1 MRLCRARHSL
11 LLLFGISV
19 WLMLYAVAAGPAW
32 AHFADATG
40 GGWSAGFA
48 HPFSGIDHLVTM
60 IAVGLWAVQIGE
72 RAVWLLPASF
82 LLVMAL
88 GAMLSLGGATLPGA
102 EDGIALS
109 VAVLGVLLAVAARP
123 GLAAAVAIVAVF
135 GLAHGYAHG
144 AEMPEAATPALYALG
159 FLAATLCLLL
169 MGIVFGLAARRPL
182 GQRLL
187 PIGAAAM
194 AGIGIT
200 LVLAL

>member
-1 MRLCRARHSL
+1 MRLGRARFSL
-11 LLLFGISV
+11 LLLFGVTV
-19 WLMLYAVAAGPAW
+19 WVALYALAAAPAW
-32 AHFADATG
+32 AHVAEATG

-48 HPFSGIDHLVTM
+48 HPFSGIDHVATM
-60 IAVGLWAVQIGE
+60 VAVGLWAVQIGQ
-72 RAVWLLPASF
+72 RAVWVLPTSF
-82 LLVMAL
+82 VLVMAL
-88 GAMLSLGGATLPGA
+88 GAMLSLGGVTLPGA

-123 GLAAAVAIVAVF
+123 SLAAAVAIVAAF

-144 AEMPEAATPALYALG
+144 AELPETAAPLCYALG
-159 FLAATLCLLL
+159 FLAATLCLQLL
-169 MGIVFGLAARRPL
+169 GIAFGLAARRPL

-187 PIGAAAM
+187 PFGAAAM

>member
-1 MRLCRARHSL
+1 LGA
-11 LLLFGISV
+11 GV
-19 WLMLYAVAAGPAW
+19 WVVLYAVAAAPAW
-32 AHFADATG
+32 AHFAEATG
-40 GGWSAGFA
+40 GGWTAGFA

-60 IAVGLWAVQIGE
+60 IAVGIWAVQIGE

-82 LLVMAL
+82 VLVMAL
-88 GAMLSLGGATLPGA
+88 GAMLSLGGVMLPGA

-123 GLAAAVAIVAVF
+123 SLAAAVAIVAAF

-144 AEMPEAATPALYALG
+144 AEMPQAAAPLCYALG
-159 FLAATLCLLL
+159 FLAATLSLQLL
-169 MGIVFGLAARRPL
+169 GIAFGLAARRPL